1 MVQEVKQHRLSFNDI
16 VGTIRKLLRNLFLY
30 FLGTFKRPAPYV
42 VILNGHM
49 VDWHHDNNQDGERF
63 SKLLEKLHRDCDFVN
78 FEDAVRMIVNHESVK
93 RCTIAFT
100 FDDGWRD
107 CYTQIVPQLEK
118 FGVNAM
124 FFINPNAADAAQ
136 KCNQAYIDNFT
147 VNTTK
152 SPGKYLMT
160 WDQIKDLQKRG
171 FLFGAHTLDHYCI
184 NDDNIEELK
193 HQICDCRVRIEEKL
207 GVPCDYFA
215 FPYGRLEHANPLSID
230 IACNCYKYVFS
241 QSDHKHFFSF
251 GGRVINRRHFEPFW
265 PISHVRYF
273 LSAKRS

>member
-1 MVQEVKQHRLSFNDI
+1 MKINKYYFRKFIRSCILSI
-16 VGTIRKLLRNLFLY
+16 
-30 FLGTFKRPAPYV
+30 LGTFRKPSPFI

-49 VDWHHDNNQDGERF
+49 INWYHDNDMDGDRYAT
-63 SKLLEKLHRDCDFVN
+63 LLMNLKKYCNFVN
-78 FEDAVRMIVNHESVK
+78 IEDAVRMIVNHESVN
-93 RCTIAFT
+93 RCTVAFT
-100 FDDGWRD
+100 FDDGWSD
-107 CYTQIVPQLEK
+107 CYTQIAPQLEK

-124 FFINPNAADAAQ
+124 FFINPNAADAAEKDDTLYMQ
-136 KCNQAYIDNFT
+136 NFASK
-147 VNTTK
+147 TTRI
-152 SPGKYLMT
+152 PGKIPMN
-160 WDQIKDLQKRG
+160 WSQILDLQSRG